1 MKLLGSIEISQSPY
15 MRAFRAAVG
24 LFLTILF
31 TSLGAQT
38 TVITFTP
45 TVDNA
50 LFYSSIDPTP
60 SDTVYKTGVLYAGC
74 DWSFYW
80 NPLLGFY
87 VQDWI
92 CVWSALKFNV
102 GSQIGGKTITQATL
116 QLTPFI
122 VADDNNTTFYVAAFS
137 APWDTNTITFNLRP
151 NVHNAGQISVN
162 APSTT
167 LPVVWDVTEIV
178 RNWATGTWA
187 NNGFMIGDYNPVG
200 WLINDRRITSFYSL
214 ESHYFD
220 YQIPLLTIVLEGAET
235 DTIFID
241 GFESG

>member
-1 MKLLGSIEISQSPY
+1 MKQPGSIEISQPPY
-15 MRAFRAAVG
+15 TRTFKAAVG
-24 LFLTILF
+24 LFLTMLF

-38 TVITFTP
+38 TVINFTP
-45 TVDNA
+45 TADNA
-50 LFYSSIDPTP
+50 LFYSSTDPTP
-60 SDTVYKTGVLYAGC
+60 SDTVYKAGTLYAGC
-74 DWSFYW
+74 DWSSYW

-92 CVWSALKFNV
+92 CAWSALKFNV
-102 GSQIGGKTITQATL
+102 GSQIGGKTITRATL

-122 VADDNNTTFYVAAFS
+122 VADDDNTTFYVAAFS
-137 APWDTNTITFNLRP
+137 APWDTNTITLSHHP
-151 NVHNAGQISVN
+151 NIHNAGQISVN

-187 NNGFMIGDYNPVG
+187 NNGFMIGDDNPVG
-200 WLINDRRITSFYSL
+200 WLLNDRRITSFYSL
-214 ESHYFD
+214 DWSFFN
-220 YQIPLLTIVLEGAET
+220 YQIPLLTIVLERTET